1 MSSEAAIVV
10 EHVGKCYHIYERPRD
25 RLLQMMARG
34 RKRFFREFWA
44 VNGVS
49 FEIGKGETVGIL
61 GRNGSGKS
69 TLLQMICGTLNPT
82 MGNITANGRIAA
94 LLELGS
100 GFNPEFTGRENVFMY
115 GNLLGM
121 SRQEIADRYSAIA
134 EFADIGDFIDQPVKT
149 YSSGMMV
156 RLAFAVQVQV
166 DPDIL
171 IVDEALAVGDAG
183 FQLKCMLRMRELQA
197 RGVTILF
204 VSHDTGSIIRLC
216 DRAILL
222 DHGQLLIDSDD
233 PLAVV
238 KQYETLT
245 RAGVAPVA
253 APLHAVPQVSVN
265 YQSELQGIS
274 ETRLGTR
281 EAEYLSVDF
290 LGDDGHPRQVF
301 HAGDAVDIRATIH
314 SHKSFSRVVS
324 GFTLK
329 NKAGV
334 DVWGDNNLYAGIDL
348 ALSPGI
354 QTLSYRFLLNVPAG
368 EYFLYIG
375 LADISESRIELDQRW
390 PIRKITVVSKRQ
402 VLGYVYSPANI
413 ELKPVAPV

>member
-1 MSSEAAIVV
+1 
-10 EHVGKCYHIYERPRD
+10 
-25 RLLQMMARG
+25 
-34 RKRFFREFWA
+34 
-44 VNGVS
+44 
-49 FEIGKGETVGIL
+49 
-61 GRNGSGKS
+61 
-69 TLLQMICGTLNPT
+69 
-82 MGNITANGRIAA
+82 
-94 LLELGS
+94 
-100 GFNPEFTGRENVFMY
+100 MY

-121 SRQEIADRYSAIA
+121 SRQEITARYDAIA

-183 FQLKCMLRMRELQA
+183 FQLKCMLRMRELQE

-222 DHGQLLIDSDD
+222 DHGQLLVDSDD

-253 APLHAVPQVSVN
+253 TPAQVVPQVTVD
-265 YQSELQGIS
+265 YQAELQGIS

-281 EAEYLSVDF
+281 EAEYLGVDF
-290 LGDDGHPRQVF
+290 LGDDGKPRQVYQ
-301 HAGDAVDIRATIH
+301 AGDVLEIRATIH
-314 SHKSFSRVVS
+314 SHKSFARVVS

-329 NKAGV
+329 KQG
-334 DVWGDNNLYAGIDL
+334 
-348 ALSPGI
+348 
-354 QTLSYRFLLNVPAG
+354 R
-368 EYFLYIG
+368 
-375 LADISESRIELDQRW
+375 RR
-390 PIRKITVVSKRQ
+390 R
-402 VLGYVYSPANI
+402 LGR
-413 ELKPVAPV
+413 